1 MSEARLHFMQI
12 GIVRL
17 EGLEP
22 SGFALNDLASGINIV
37 YGPNASGKT
46 SLSGAIRQLLSPR
59 EPADRYRRSVL
70 KALLKLDS
78 EAVLVEFDMGDVRS
92 HAGPAQAMPPL
103 VPEGLRDRYIFALDD
118 LLKSDA
124 SDLAGELIR
133 QSAGGFDLR
142 GPARTRFSQ
151 PGFDAGH
158 GRLSKSPRR
167 ARRKS
172 RRSARRAAARRPGA
186 AAGRA
191 GGRMQPRASRDRP
204 RPATRKGNNL
214 GCSTAGLGRPCRG
227 TGPISRRVR
236 EALR

>member
-92 HAGPAQAMPPL
+92 Q
-103 VPEGLRDRYIFALDD
+103 
-118 LLKSDA
+118 
-124 SDLAGELIR
+124 
-133 QSAGGFDLR
+133 
-142 GPARTRFSQ
+142 
-151 PGFDAGH
+151 
-158 GRLSKSPRR
+158 
-167 ARRKS
+167 
-172 RRSARRAAARRPGA
+172 
-186 AAGRA
+186 
-191 GGRMQPRASRDRP
+191 
-204 RPATRKGNNL
+204 
-214 GCSTAGLGRPCRG
+214 RG
-227 TGPISRRVR
+227 TGAKRCLRSFPKGFVTATSSRSTTCSRATHRTWPVS
-236 EALR
+236 